1 MPLAVEARTLNHWTT
16 REVPVFV
23 FFKNKTFA
31 HISFT
36 PAGIFKCGVM
46 ADASGF
52 VAPLPLG
59 TGLKVV
65 H

>member
-1 MPLAVEARTLNHWTT
+1 MPLAVEVWTLNHWTT
-16 REVPVFV
+16 REIPVFV

-46 ADASGF
+46 ADASVS
-52 VAPLPLG
+52 VASLPLG

>member
-1 MPLAVEARTLNHWTT
+1 MPLAVEVWTLNHWTT
-16 REVPVFV
+16 REVLVFV

-36 PAGIFKCGVM
+36 PAGIFKCGVT
-46 ADASGF
+46 ADASGS
-52 VAPLPLG
+52 VASLPLG
-59 TGLKVV
+59 SGLKVV